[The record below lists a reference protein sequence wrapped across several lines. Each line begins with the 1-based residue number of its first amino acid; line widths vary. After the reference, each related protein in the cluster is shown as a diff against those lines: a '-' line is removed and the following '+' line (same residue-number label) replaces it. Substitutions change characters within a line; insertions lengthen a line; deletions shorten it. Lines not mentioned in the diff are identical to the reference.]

1 MKIKHDIY
9 NINFNTINYSS
20 INIKTSKK
28 YKNIMDHLFH
38 NRNYKYNTFNNILK
52 RVGYFNQVSP
62 TETH

>member
-1 MKIKHDIY
+1 
-9 NINFNTINYSS
+9 
-20 INIKTSKK
+20 
-28 YKNIMDHLFH
+28 MDHLFH